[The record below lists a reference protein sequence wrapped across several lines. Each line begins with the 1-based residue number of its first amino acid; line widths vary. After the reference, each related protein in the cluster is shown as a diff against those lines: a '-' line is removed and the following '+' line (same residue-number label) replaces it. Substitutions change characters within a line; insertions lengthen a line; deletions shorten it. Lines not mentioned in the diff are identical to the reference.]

1 MFRIFRKK
9 KVSETVTGKMTPIK
23 RFDSREEYLNML
35 NELISDIEIDSNNWV
50 KSSFTTTYGGS
61 LTFSKGKGSSLSSI
75 GNKNSVEIRVEFGF
89 SSEDEFKCDKIELK
103 IGNHNCLTI
112 ENCNDKISK
121 QSLRILY
128 DFYCREQ
135 ISENNKLSSRF
146 NKDKSVVDELI
157 SKSTKRD
164 DKLKKLGL

>member
-50 KSSFTTTYGGS
+50 KSSFITTSSGS
-61 LTFSKGKGSSLSSI
+61 LTFSKGRVLTTPSTV
-75 GNKNSVEIRVEFGF
+75 NKNSVEIRVEFRF
-89 SSEDEFKCDKIELK
+89 SSNDEFKCDKIELK
-103 IGNHNCLTI
+103 IGNQNRLTI
-112 ENCNDKISK
+112 EDCNQKISPA
-121 QSLRILY
+121 SLRLIY
-128 DFYCREQ
+128 DFYCKEQ
-135 ISENNKLSSRF
+135 ILENNKLSNTF
-146 NKDKSVVDELI
+146 NKDKVVIDSLV

>member
-1 MFRIFRKK
+1 MFGIFRKK
-9 KVSETVTGKMTPIK
+9 KVATDAAKMTPIK
-23 RFDSREEYLNML
+23 RFDSKEEYLNLL
-35 NELISDIEIDSNNWV
+35 NELISDIEIDSNNWMY
-50 KSSFTTTYGGS
+50 SSFTTNYGGS

-112 ENCNDKISK
+112 ENCNGKISK